1 MAWNVIDMQRRCALY
16 RFAPATMAY
25 GRSYFGGGRGGKNDD
40 DDDGNAS
47 TTAATMWPTKFYD
60 GLDDAQRAVLEPPY
74 ANRLDRPNILEDG
87 TVEITRRGDRKRQ
100 HDREVFKTNYF

>member
-1 MAWNVIDMQRRCALY
+1 M
-16 RFAPATMAY
+16 
-25 GRSYFGGGRGGKNDD
+25 NDD
-40 DDDGNAS
+40 DEEENAS
-47 TTAATMWPTKFYD
+47 TTTASTMWPTKFYD

-100 HDREVFKTNYF
+100 HNREGFKTKYF